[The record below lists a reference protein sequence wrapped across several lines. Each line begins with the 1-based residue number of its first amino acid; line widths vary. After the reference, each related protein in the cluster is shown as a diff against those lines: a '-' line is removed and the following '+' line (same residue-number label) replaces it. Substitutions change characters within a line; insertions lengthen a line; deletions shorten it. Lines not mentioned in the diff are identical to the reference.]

1 MDYYH
6 NHIYKKATR
15 LGAAGLAGVLCA
27 AGTAGALPAYAAG
40 TIPAPASASGET
52 GNSFL
57 SESQPLISS
66 GLWGSDEEPEQEQE
80 ESRRSSGSGNWDEK
94 DILDRWDLDGK
105 DFARDEEE
113 SVPVVP
119 DDLLP
124 YFQEMTADAIAWYA
138 GKVPPQ
144 ADLKRYSTRADQ
156 IKDAVR
162 TKAVSIW
169 DEESGKLLTALR
181 QTADVSFSDSIGK
194 LTASLQRV
202 SPANEQSFVALAEEA
217 GTGSDLQTGQKR
229 PFLLPLS
236 REEEDKNTALGHS
249 TPMQRFLDRKEQ
261 ARNAAAGATAE
272 ASAVSAS
279 TVQES
284 TVRSAEQPD
293 AEEDGINDSGTNLAF
308 QSIPSEIRSLP
319 VPPGLYDFSLM
330 FPASENRM
338 ATRGGTTL
346 FPGLSHFVGLPPE
359 PVPEE
364 GVPVQLSS
372 PGTRETV
379 SRGPAP
385 MVQRAEHFS
394 KPRKTVFVGDSRTV
408 GMEMYVDALDNEY
421 WSARNSM
428 GYSWMVSTGVPQVE
442 DLIDKDTDVI
452 ILMGVNDL
460 GNLYNY
466 ADYINEKAADWK
478 ELGARTFFVSV
489 NPVDDSRSPNA
500 KNYRIENF
508 NSYMQRNLQ
517 NVHYIDT
524 YSRIRNSFSSPD
536 GIHFSGSTYQEIY
549 RIIHFYTYR
558 GWYEEAGLRFYF
570 DLGRPLTGW
579 QYLDGKWQ
587 YMDGSGVRWIS
598 SGRSGDICLAPYP
611 DTSILD
617 PYQGVLHSPVQY
629 WQLK

>member
-1 MDYYH
+1 
-6 NHIYKKATR
+6 
-15 LGAAGLAGVLCA
+15 
-27 AGTAGALPAYAAG
+27 
-40 TIPAPASASGET
+40 
-52 GNSFL
+52 
-57 SESQPLISS
+57 
-66 GLWGSDEEPEQEQE
+66 
-80 ESRRSSGSGNWDEK
+80 
-94 DILDRWDLDGK
+94 
-105 DFARDEEE
+105 
-113 SVPVVP
+113 
-119 DDLLP
+119 
-124 YFQEMTADAIAWYA
+124 
-138 GKVPPQ
+138 
-144 ADLKRYSTRADQ
+144 
-156 IKDAVR
+156 
-162 TKAVSIW
+162 
-169 DEESGKLLTALR
+169 
-181 QTADVSFSDSIGK
+181 
-194 LTASLQRV
+194 
-202 SPANEQSFVALAEEA
+202 
-217 GTGSDLQTGQKR
+217 
-229 PFLLPLS
+229 
-236 REEEDKNTALGHS
+236 
-249 TPMQRFLDRKEQ
+249 
-261 ARNAAAGATAE
+261 
-272 ASAVSAS
+272 
-279 TVQES
+279 
-284 TVRSAEQPD
+284 
-293 AEEDGINDSGTNLAF
+293 
-308 QSIPSEIRSLP
+308 
-319 VPPGLYDFSLM
+319 
-330 FPASENRM
+330 
-338 ATRGGTTL
+338 
-346 FPGLSHFVGLPPE
+346 
-359 PVPEE
+359 
-364 GVPVQLSS
+364 
-372 PGTRETV
+372 
-379 SRGPAP
+379 
-385 MVQRAEHFS
+385 
-394 KPRKTVFVGDSRTV
+394 
-408 GMEMYVDALDNEY
+408 VDALDNEY